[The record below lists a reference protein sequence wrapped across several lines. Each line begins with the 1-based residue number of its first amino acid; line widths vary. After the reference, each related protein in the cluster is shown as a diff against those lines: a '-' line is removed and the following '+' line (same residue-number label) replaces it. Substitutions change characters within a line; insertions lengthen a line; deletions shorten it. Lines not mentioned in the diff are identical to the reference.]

1 MRQVHL
7 DLSAGVA
14 GDMLVAGLIDAGA
27 PEEALRAVLDGLPPE
42 FAWRL
47 ERCTRQGIAAR
58 RFVVDAREGHV
69 HRHFTDVEALLDPL
83 ALSERARA
91 WARAAFWE
99 LAVAEGRCHDCSPH
113 EVHFHEVGAVDA
125 LVDVAGACA
134 LLDALDPAAVWA
146 SAVGVGSGTVDCAH
160 GRLPVPAPA
169 TLELLRG
176 VPLTGRD
183 LQGERATPTGA
194 ALLRAWGVRW
204 GGRPPAAPLAVG
216 HGAGSRDTED
226 MPNFLRVVVEEADG
240 APEQLLELRA
250 LVDVAG
256 ACALLDALDPA
267 AVWASAVGVGSGTVD
282 CAHGRLPV
290 PAPATLELLRGVPL
304 TGRDLQGERATPTG
318 AALLRA
324 WGVRWGGRPP
334 AAPLAVGHGAG
345 SRDTEDMPN
354 FLRVVV
360 EEADGAPEQ
369 LLELR
374 ALVDDQSGEVVGA
387 ALEELHAAGAVEAFA
402 LPALAKKG
410 RPAFEVVVLAPA
422 GERAAFEERMFRLLG
437 TLGLRVTP
445 AQRTRRPRRVVE
457 AETALGPLP
466 FKERLDPDR
475 ARRLKPEF
483 EALRR
488 RAAELGLT
496 PREALEF
503 LTGGDQPPSGSTGP

>member
-113 EVHFHEVGAVDA
+113 EVHFHEVGAVD
-125 LVDVAGACA
+125 
-134 LLDALDPAAVWA
+134 
-146 SAVGVGSGTVDCAH
+146 
-160 GRLPVPAPA
+160 
-169 TLELLRG
+169 
-176 VPLTGRD
+176 
-183 LQGERATPTGA
+183 
-194 ALLRAWGVRW
+194 
-204 GGRPPAAPLAVG
+204 
-216 HGAGSRDTED
+216 
-226 MPNFLRVVVEEADG
+226 
-240 APEQLLELRA
+240 A

-496 PREALEF
+496 PREALE
-503 LTGGDQPPSGSTGP
+503 LLAGGDQPPSGSTGP